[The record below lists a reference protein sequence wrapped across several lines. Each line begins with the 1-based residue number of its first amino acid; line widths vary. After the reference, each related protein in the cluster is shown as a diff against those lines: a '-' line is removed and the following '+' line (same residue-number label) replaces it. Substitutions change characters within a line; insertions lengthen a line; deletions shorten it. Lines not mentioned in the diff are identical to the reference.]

1 MKIFSPIDDEVKFT
15 SQAGKYQGS
24 YVRDADRT
32 IVEDLKERNALVKI
46 GKIKHKY
53 PLCWRSH
60 HPIVWLA
67 RRGWFYKLDRLRRQG
82 NQCSRKC
89 RVFF

>member
-1 MKIFSPIDDEVKFT
+1 MF
-15 SQAGKYQGS
+15 
-24 YVRDADRT
+24 VRDADRP
-32 IVEDLKERNALVKI
+32 IVEDLKERNALVRI

-67 RRGWFYKLDRLRRQG
+67 RRGWFYKLDRLE
-82 NQCSRKC
+82 NK
-89 RVFF
+89 VLF